1 MLLLERIAKNDF
13 FILARFVV
21 PLCFTD
27 VTVDIAEQVYIRVYR
42 LHMQAHRGV
51 DST

>member
-27 VTVDIAEQVYIRVYR
+27 VTVDIAEQVYEFNT
-42 LHMQAHRGV
+42 LDMQPHRGV